1 MRHGHA
7 GVVLPICKAGD
18 RSDGHFGNQ
27 FADEHYAAAASATNV
42 ETEVYFLEGLVKR
55 DRTTEYASFVELKSD
70 EARVIEAFVRIE
82 FCAGWDEWL
91 QERRLHGIV
100 QHEQVLPFGGEEGA
114 LLSGCVHTGL
124 IGERAAEL
132 REIARGQV
140 VRTS

>member
-42 ETEVYFLEGLVKR
+42 ETEVYFLEGLMKR
-55 DRTTEYASFVELKSD
+55 NCAAEYARFVELEAD
-70 EARVIEAFVRIE
+70 EARVSEAFVRIE

-91 QERRLHGIV
+91 QERRFHGIV

-114 LLSGCVHTGL
+114 LLSQWVHILL
-124 IGERAAEL
+124 IALLVIEL
-132 REIARGQV
+132 RELFAPDQ